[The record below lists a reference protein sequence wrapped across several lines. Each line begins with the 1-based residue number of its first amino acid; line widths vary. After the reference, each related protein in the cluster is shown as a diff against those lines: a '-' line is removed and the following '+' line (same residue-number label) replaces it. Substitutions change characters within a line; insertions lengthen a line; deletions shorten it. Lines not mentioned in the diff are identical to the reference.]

1 MYRIVLPLV
10 ALAIVV
16 GGGVVALATDLVGD
30 RDVAQPRALMTEVP
44 TDAQIAQVAAE
55 LGPIEVHRSESCG
68 CCGGHVEHLVAAGFE
83 INEHVHADEA
93 EVPAMKRGLGI
104 PDGVWSCH
112 TSLVGGYAVEG
123 HVPAD
128 VIATLLLER
137 PEVDGI
143 ALPGMPAGSP
153 GMPGEQ
159 AETWSFV
166 TFVDGVQAGVLTER

>member
-30 RDVAQPRALMTEVP
+30 RDAAQPRALMTEVP

>member
-1 MYRIVLPLV
+1 MYRIVVPLV
-10 ALAIVV
+10 ALALVV
-16 GGGVVALATDLVGD
+16 GGGVVALATGLVASSD
-30 RDVAQPRALMTEVP
+30 AAQQQVLEAEVP
-44 TDAQIAQVAAE
+44 TEAQIAELAAG

-68 CCGGHVEHLVAAGFE
+68 CCGGHVDHLVAAGFD
-83 INEHVHADEA
+83 IDEHVHADEA

-112 TSLVGGYAVEG
+112 TTMVDGYAVEG

-128 VIATLLLER
+128 VIAALLLER
-137 PEVDGI
+137 PAVDGI

-166 TFVDGVQAGVLTER
+166 TFADGVQTGVFTER

>member
-1 MYRIVLPLV
+1 MSRIVVPLV
-10 ALAIVV
+10 ALAVLV
-16 GGGVVALATDLVGD
+16 GGGVVALATGLVAD
-30 RDVAQPRALMTEVP
+30 RDEAQPQALVTEVP
-44 TDAQIAQVAAE
+44 TDEQIAELAAG

-83 INEHVHADEA
+83 IDEHVHADENV
-93 EVPAMKRGLGI
+93 VPDMKRDLGV

-112 TSLVGGYAVEG
+112 TTMVDGYAVEG

-128 VIATLLLER
+128 VIAALLLER
-137 PEVDGI
+137 PAVDGI

-166 TFVDGVQAGVLTER
+166 SFADGVQAGVFVER